1 MSPPQKGGLI
11 VWGGFIW
18 MGGKYCIGISKKSVE
33 EQASSTDEDYLIPY
47 TLKASV
53 APVLMLLLL
62 HP

>member
-1 MSPPQKGGLI
+1 
-11 VWGGFIW
+11 